1 MIASAQ
7 FTIISLCD
15 VVTSD
20 TPPEN
25 PYEGQLWVDT
35 SVTPPETKIWDGN
48 EWVVQNDI
56 ETIRTTISILTEK
69 DAQFQQTIDGL
80 NSYVATLTET
90 VETVSND
97 QGVLEERV
105 LNSESR
111 VSELEHTVDG
121 LSVTMQEQYIGGINY
136 VQNSSGLNGI
146 TDDWSYSGTVK
157 TDTSTD
163 TQNNTIS
170 DSCFVLGAYSSLS
183 QYIRG
188 VVPGTYTIS
197 VRAKKT
203 STMSG
208 YFYVTYNGNKTK
220 YLFNKS
226 TAFDWTDYS
235 VTLTDVTDPTLR
247 IYCYCRDAS
256 IYLADIMISEG
267 SIPRKWTPA
276 PNEIY
281 TQEVKIDKR
290 GIEVPKRKKSMR
302 AKCRSTMWSTA
313 MSRLLHQRSSTRC
326 RPNLSGA
333 NESVANTAERAFF
346 LPASSAGTA
355 APTLARKSGTRPQNT
370 AGSSGNATANSR
382 VSTNAKRRIWT
393 RKPLKRGS

>member
-90 VETVSND
+90 VESVSND

-121 LSVTMQEQYIGGINY
+121 LSVTMQEQYIGGKNRHLHRY
-136 VQNSSGLNGI
+136 PEQHN
-146 TDDWSYSGTVK
+146 
-157 TDTSTD
+157 
-163 TQNNTIS
+163 
-170 DSCFVLGAYSSLS
+170 F
-183 QYIRG
+183 
-188 VVPGTYTIS
+188 
-197 VRAKKT
+197 
-203 STMSG
+203 
-208 YFYVTYNGNKTK
+208 
-220 YLFNKS
+220 
-226 TAFDWTDYS
+226 
-235 VTLTDVTDPTLR
+235 
-247 IYCYCRDAS
+247 
-256 IYLADIMISEG
+256 
-267 SIPRKWTPA
+267 
-276 PNEIY
+276 
-281 TQEVKIDKR
+281 
-290 GIEVPKRKKSMR
+290 
-302 AKCRSTMWSTA
+302 
-313 MSRLLHQRSSTRC
+313 RLLLCAGRILLVVAVHPRCTPRHLYDLGPGKENLDHVRVFLCDLQR
-326 RPNLSGA
+326 
-333 NESVANTAERAFF
+333 
-346 LPASSAGTA
+346 
-355 APTLARKSGTRPQNT
+355 KQNQ
-370 AGSSGNATANSR
+370 
-382 VSTNAKRRIWT
+382 V
-393 RKPLKRGS
+393 PVQ

>member
-1 MIASAQ
+1 MWSPR
-7 FTIISLCD
+7 TRRRK
-15 VVTSD
+15 
-20 TPPEN
+20 TPMR
-25 PYEGQLWVDT
+25 QLWVDT

-80 NSYVATLTET
+80 SSHVATLTET
-90 VETVSND
+90 METVSND

-121 LSVTMQEQYIGGINY
+121 QSVTVQEQYIGGINY

-157 TDTSTD
+157 TDASTD

-188 VVPGTYTIS
+188 VVPGTYTILGP
-197 VRAKKT
+197 AKKT

-226 TAFDWTDYS
+226 TAFDGMHYS

-247 IYCYCRDAS
+247 IYCYCRDAVRF
-256 IYLADIMISEG
+256 ISRRHHDFRRSDLPESG
-267 SIPRKWTPA
+267 RLLPT
-276 PNEIY
+276 
-281 TQEVKIDKR
+281 
-290 GIEVPKRKKSMR
+290 
-302 AKCRSTMWSTA
+302 RSTLRRSRSTSGA
-313 MSRLLHQRSSTRC
+313 SRYPTAHRLSGRSSRTR
-326 RPNLSGA
+326 
-333 NESVANTAERAFF
+333 
-346 LPASSAGTA
+346 SSPVIT
-355 APTLARKSGTRPQNT
+355 TMR
-370 AGSSGNATANSR
+370 
-382 VSTNAKRRIWT
+382 
-393 RKPLKRGS
+393 

>member
-121 LSVTMQEQYIGGINY
+121 LSVTMQEQYIGGI
-136 VQNSSGLNGI
+136 G
-146 TDDWSYSGTVK
+146 
-157 TDTSTD
+157 
-163 TQNNTIS
+163 
-170 DSCFVLGAYSSLS
+170 
-183 QYIRG
+183 R
-188 VVPGTYTIS
+188 
-197 VRAKKT
+197 
-203 STMSG
+203 
-208 YFYVTYNGNKTK
+208 
-220 YLFNKS
+220 
-226 TAFDWTDYS
+226 
-235 VTLTDVTDPTLR
+235 
-247 IYCYCRDAS
+247 
-256 IYLADIMISEG
+256 
-267 SIPRKWTPA
+267 
-276 PNEIY
+276 
-281 TQEVKIDKR
+281 
-290 GIEVPKRKKSMR
+290 
-302 AKCRSTMWSTA
+302 
-313 MSRLLHQRSSTRC
+313 
-326 RPNLSGA
+326 
-333 NESVANTAERAFF
+333 
-346 LPASSAGTA
+346 
-355 APTLARKSGTRPQNT
+355 
-370 AGSSGNATANSR
+370 
-382 VSTNAKRRIWT
+382 
-393 RKPLKRGS
+393 

>member
-121 LSVTMQEQYIGGINY
+121 LSVTMQVFLPE
-136 VQNSSGLNGI
+136 
-146 TDDWSYSGTVK
+146 SYFIQQRYTVY
-157 TDTSTD
+157 DGSRM
-163 TQNNTIS
+163 
-170 DSCFVLGAYSSLS
+170 F
-183 QYIRG
+183 IRG
-188 VVPGTYTIS
+188 NYGGTWSSWHTVS
-197 VRAKKT
+197 LAK
-203 STMSG
+203 
-208 YFYVTYNGNKTK
+208 VT
-220 YLFNKS
+220 
-226 TAFDWTDYS
+226 
-235 VTLTDVTDPTLR
+235 
-247 IYCYCRDAS
+247 
-256 IYLADIMISEG
+256 
-267 SIPRKWTPA
+267 
-276 PNEIY
+276 
-281 TQEVKIDKR
+281 
-290 GIEVPKRKKSMR
+290 
-302 AKCRSTMWSTA
+302 
-313 MSRLLHQRSSTRC
+313 
-326 RPNLSGA
+326 
-333 NESVANTAERAFF
+333 
-346 LPASSAGTA
+346 
-355 APTLARKSGTRPQNT
+355 
-370 AGSSGNATANSR
+370 
-382 VSTNAKRRIWT
+382 
-393 RKPLKRGS
+393 

>member
-111 VSELEHTVDG
+111 VSELEHTVNG

-157 TDTSTD
+157 TDASTD

-170 DSCFVLGAYSSLS
+170 GCVHLSRRHHDFRRSDSAKVDTRTQRDLH
-183 QYIRG
+183 
-188 VVPGTYTIS
+188 PGGQD
-197 VRAKKT
+197 RQA
-203 STMSG
+203 G
-208 YFYVTYNGNKTK
+208 H
-220 YLFNKS
+220 
-226 TAFDWTDYS
+226 
-235 VTLTDVTDPTLR
+235 
-247 IYCYCRDAS
+247 
-256 IYLADIMISEG
+256 
-267 SIPRKWTPA
+267 
-276 PNEIY
+276 
-281 TQEVKIDKR
+281 R
-290 GIEVPKRKKSMR
+290 GIQQRIVPADGYHEHGVR
-302 AKCRSTMWSTA
+302 
-313 MSRLLHQRSSTRC
+313 RLLQR
-326 RPNLSGA
+326 
-333 NESVANTAERAFF
+333 
-346 LPASSAGTA
+346 
-355 APTLARKSGTRPQNT
+355 
-370 AGSSGNATANSR
+370 
-382 VSTNAKRRIWT
+382 
-393 RKPLKRGS
+393 